1 MKFLSR
7 SLSLCRARSES
18 ARSRSFPL
26 ATFRNQISRRCK
38 IYADRESR
46 HARFT
51 VIFSVCLEDS
61 GQQTPR
67 TDVINSPLCLLPF
80 LPWPRIVNLIEI
92 SSRSYP
98 IYPAVPL
105 ITYHAPLSHL
115 WSKKKK
121 KKKKKKKYFHV
132 LSLWTGNYWTGIKRF
147 KDGKN
152 FSGFFFDIYRKF
164 QLFKSLKEWIF
175 FLRNEIKNGEWKNF
189 VGKFCFLIFWS
200 RIFSITVA
208 FSFYFSR
215 EESSFKFFWYFF
227 FYQIFNDSLFPKL
240 KLQLTWN

>member
-1 MKFLSR
+1 MHAPPPSFLFRINNKHVPVIWNFSLA
-7 SLSLCRARSES
+7 LSLCRARSES

-92 SSRSYP
+92 SSRFYP

-121 KKKKKKKYFHV
+121 RKRT
-132 LSLWTGNYWTGIKRF
+132 LST
-147 KDGKN
+147 
-152 FSGFFFDIYRKF
+152 FSHYGLEIIGLELKG
-164 QLFKSLKEWIF
+164 LKMVKISLVF
-175 FLRNEIKNGEWKNF
+175 
-189 VGKFCFLIFWS
+189 
-200 RIFSITVA
+200 FSI
-208 FSFYFSR
+208 YI
-215 EESSFKFFWYFF
+215 EN
-227 FYQIFNDSLFPKL
+227 FNYSKV
-240 KLQLTWN
+240 